1 MRKFPVRFQL
11 VLATFSLTLLLY
23 IDRVAISAAKSE
35 IGTDLSLDDAQLGWV
50 MSAFALGYALFQ
62 VPSGILND
70 RLGPRRIITLIVSI
84 WSLFTF
90 LTGMVKNF
98 VSLIIIRFLF
108 GGGEAGAFPGIS
120 RATFSWIP
128 LQERGIVTG
137 INFSGSRLGAA
148 FAFPMVTWLIL
159 TFGWRSSFYILGAV
173 GVIWAVLWYFWFRD
187 LPEEHPS
194 VSQNEKDFILAHRQ
208 EKAESPGKL
217 SVGRILGSKNMLLM
231 MGQYFGS
238 NFIFFFCLTWMFP
251 YLRERFEVDAYQ
263 ASVYAMF
270 PLICGAFGNWFSGWL
285 VDYIYKKGQ
294 WKWSRAIPAIIG
306 FSLVGIGIIGILSVE
321 EVLLAVIFLSLAV
334 FGADMTL
341 SPSWSFCVDVG
352 KSHAGTVAGTMNMA
366 GNIGSFITG
375 IAFPYLIIWTGTS
388 DTFFIISGI
397 LVILSIIAW
406 LNVDPSNPIEHEK
419 A

>member
-1 MRKFPVRFQL
+1 
-11 VLATFSLTLLLY
+11 
-23 IDRVAISAAKSE
+23 
-35 IGTDLSLDDAQLGWV
+35 
-50 MSAFALGYALFQ
+50 
-62 VPSGILND
+62 
-70 RLGPRRIITLIVSI
+70 
-84 WSLFTF
+84 
-90 LTGMVKNF
+90 
-98 VSLIIIRFLF
+98 
-108 GGGEAGAFPGIS
+108 
-120 RATFSWIP
+120 
-128 LQERGIVTG
+128 
-137 INFSGSRLGAA
+137 
-148 FAFPMVTWLIL
+148 
-159 TFGWRSSFYILGAV
+159 FYILGAV
-173 GVIWAVLWYFWFRD
+173 GVIWAVLWYFWFSD
-187 LPEEHPS
+187 LPEEHS
-194 VSQNEKDFILAHRQ
+194 SISQSEKDYILTHRQ
-208 EKAESPGKL
+208 QKEEIPGKL
-217 SVGRILGSKNMLLM
+217 SASRVLGSKNMLLM

-251 YLRERFEVDAYQ
+251 YLRERFEIDAYQ

-306 FSLVGIGIIGILSVE
+306 FSLVGIGIIGILSTE

-341 SPSWSFCVDVG
+341 SPSWSFCVDIG
-352 KSHAGTVAGTMNMA
+352 KSYAGTVAGTMNMA

-406 LNVDPSNPIEHEK
+406 LNVDPSNPIDHEQ

>member
-1 MRKFPVRFQL
+1 
-11 VLATFSLTLLLY
+11 
-23 IDRVAISAAKSE
+23 
-35 IGTDLSLDDAQLGWV
+35 
-50 MSAFALGYALFQ
+50 
-62 VPSGILND
+62 
-70 RLGPRRIITLIVSI
+70 
-84 WSLFTF
+84 F

-194 VSQNEKDFILAHRQ
+194 VSQSEKDYILAHRQ
-208 EKAESPGKL
+208 QKEETPGKL
-217 SVGRILGSKNMLLM
+217 SVGKVLGSKNMLLM

-251 YLRERFEVDAYQ
+251 YLRERFEIDAYQ

-285 VDYIYKKGQ
+285 VDYIFKKGR

-306 FSLVGIGIIGILSVE
+306 FSLVGIGIIGILSTE